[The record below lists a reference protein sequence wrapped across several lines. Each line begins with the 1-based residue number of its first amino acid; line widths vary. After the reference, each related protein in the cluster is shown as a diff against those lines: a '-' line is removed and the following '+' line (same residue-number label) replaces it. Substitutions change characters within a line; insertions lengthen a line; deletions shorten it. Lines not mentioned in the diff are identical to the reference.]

1 MIVVREDVIFS
12 FLLFFWQQDIYVLL
26 FFDFPLYNKITFVQK
41 DFYE

>member
-26 FFDFPLYNKITFVQK
+26 FFDFPLYNGSLSTVVGR
-41 DFYE
+41 